1 MRNCPT
7 KKIAY
12 SSENSAISALLEA
25 RQKSNYDINSG
36 PQNIYK
42 CATCEQYHLTS
53 RKPSHPVLKQNTTS
67 MSERTQ
73 NDIQRWNNKF
83 KNLK

>member
-1 MRNCPT
+1 MRNCST
-7 KKIAY
+7 KKIGY

-25 RQKSNYDINSG
+25 HQKSNFNTNSG

-42 CATCEQYHLTS
+42 CSICEQYHLTS
-53 RKPSHPVLKQNTTS
+53 RKPSHPVLKQNATS

-73 NDIQRWNNKF
+73 NDIQRWSNKF
-83 KNLK
+83 KNIK